1 VVPTTVVIAPPLK
14 VPSLNVPIPSVDRIR
29 YVVGFVYP
37 EMEPVPE
44 KVPEI
49 VICMPTD
56 KLVVAEVKVK
66 VPAVSVITAPEIV
79 LTDVGAL
86 GQ

>member
-1 VVPTTVVIAPPLK
+1 
-14 VPSLNVPIPSVDRIR
+14 
-29 YVVGFVYP
+29 
-37 EMEPVPE
+37 
-44 KVPEI
+44 
-49 VICMPTD
+49 MPTD